1 LGRDITQVIEQPGN
15 DPIVGRGPG
24 DVRKQNA
31 DPLAGF
37 NPLSQW
43 ASANGI
49 IQSRHHGGAFIL
61 KSGRVRR
68 LNNRR
73 ALVGQ
78 FHRQLTPAISKL
90 HSHCQQ
96 LT

>member
-1 LGRDITQVIEQPGN
+1 MIRSLGVARVM
-15 DPIVGRGPG
+15 
-24 DVRKQNA
+24 VRKQNA

-37 NPLSQW
+37 QSTLSMGERQW
-43 ASANGI
+43 DYPKP
-49 IQSRHHGGAFIL
+49 HHGGAFIL